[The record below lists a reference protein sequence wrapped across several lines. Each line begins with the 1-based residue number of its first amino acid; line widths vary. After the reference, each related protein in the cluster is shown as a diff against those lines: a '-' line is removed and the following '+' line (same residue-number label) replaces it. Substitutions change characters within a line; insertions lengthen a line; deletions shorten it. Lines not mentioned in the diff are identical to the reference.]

1 MFQEIPEHFGLNW
14 NKKAFSIAAE
24 AVAVVSSPQ
33 RNMSGDKIPSTNSET
48 AGPVS
53 DGNGEGVVILTP
65 NSKRKPFNTQSDV
78 TMNMLM
84 DRLRN
89 ILPIDISIDYLE
101 EGSTLPYFDD
111 SKTYV
116 QPDLPLPFNSPL
128 WKDDNYDFGGVSN
141 PTNLF
146 PLDEEPTNN
155 EVNTISS
162 AKKSNRS
169 IDTAKHKVPVSSD
182 VLDQSAVNDAKSVGA
197 SPKSSS
203 LHKNDDDFKSGES
216 KVSDD
221 VLEDDDVWEK
231 NSVASS
237 VPIDHIQSVRDHFA
251 RGEEN
256 ARYDGPPIY
265 AESLVTSNLE
275 LYFRSFVFS
284 NNLDEEESFL
294 HENEEVA
301 PCIKMPRI
309 KISDFDLEL
318 ATLELQEKIE
328 SLERVDSF
336 PNYSV
341 LSEKIMDV
349 FRFDVIPCGR
359 PATSCLAPNRRPL
372 RGFHGDIVTTGIKD
386 VNMTE
391 CRQIVLC
398 MSDSAIYI
406 VPDSKSSLPKS
417 SLLPQLGKSKIR
429 KYPSRIP
436 HDATFNDA
444 YWPHAIA
451 RHPME
456 FLERITIGF
465 GFQRL
470 ILHFSI
476 PDKANEKSESVYGGQ
491 GDCMSV
497 VTTSSYEFSYIVLIC
512 NKLRTMSI
520 IQKLQS
526 YVKEINSTK
535 LEKDRE
541 SITFDNDDKVVLDA
555 LGTAVAPASVGAIL
569 HYQILRQR
577 WKHGER
583 DAVRRVCVLTDTHI
597 YLLNENYVGD
607 GTTRAKKRGTPPG
620 NVVLEV
626 VDSGTLDLISEIKA
640 ADEDPRSITLVI
652 KAPSRLKRAHRWRLL
667 CYDGEGAERLIDDV
681 RKATVMEH

>member
-1 MFQEIPEHFGLNW
+1 
-14 NKKAFSIAAE
+14 
-24 AVAVVSSPQ
+24 
-33 RNMSGDKIPSTNSET
+33 
-48 AGPVS
+48 
-53 DGNGEGVVILTP
+53 
-65 NSKRKPFNTQSDV
+65 
-78 TMNMLM
+78 
-84 DRLRN
+84 
-89 ILPIDISIDYLE
+89 
-101 EGSTLPYFDD
+101 
-111 SKTYV
+111 
-116 QPDLPLPFNSPL
+116 
-128 WKDDNYDFGGVSN
+128 
-141 PTNLF
+141 
-146 PLDEEPTNN
+146 
-155 EVNTISS
+155 
-162 AKKSNRS
+162 
-169 IDTAKHKVPVSSD
+169 
-182 VLDQSAVNDAKSVGA
+182 
-197 SPKSSS
+197 
-203 LHKNDDDFKSGES
+203 
-216 KVSDD
+216 
-221 VLEDDDVWEK
+221 
-231 NSVASS
+231 
-237 VPIDHIQSVRDHFA
+237 
-251 RGEEN
+251 
-256 ARYDGPPIY
+256 
-265 AESLVTSNLE
+265 
-275 LYFRSFVFS
+275 
-284 NNLDEEESFL
+284 
-294 HENEEVA
+294 
-301 PCIKMPRI
+301 MPRI

-497 VTTSSYEFSYIVLIC
+497 
-512 NKLRTMSI
+512 
-520 IQKLQS
+520 KLQS

-583 DAVRRVCVLTDTHI
+583 DAVRR
-597 YLLNENYVGD
+597 
-607 GTTRAKKRGTPPG
+607 
-620 NVVLEV
+620 
-626 VDSGTLDLISEIKA
+626 
-640 ADEDPRSITLVI
+640 
-652 KAPSRLKRAHRWRLL
+652 
-667 CYDGEGAERLIDDV
+667 
-681 RKATVMEH
+681 